1 MQTIIE
7 KIKEVCKKH
16 PIIIVLIIAI
26 ALLIGAPLIIQGMY
40 HVPAPCK
47 LLEEKIPPG
56 NLLAY
61 IGSVLT
67 FGATFMLSLLV
78 YRSNKEQSERASL
91 SENKAMLV
99 IDNDSGMKLDMLK
112 PVKKDEHD
120 IFINMKLKIL
130 SKAMISRIHVTHFS
144 ASDFDQPRDDERQ
157 FYADCGKGKNV
168 TFQYK
173 SKDTLM
179 ITFDSTSEKLRNI
192 LCTSKNL
199 SIGFDIV
206 ITCENVK
213 TILTMNMNCTTC
225 EIIGEQTVI
234 ETIIDIKN
242 TNSAICE
249 SYIV

>member
-26 ALLIGAPLIIQGMY
+26 VLLVGAPLIIQAIY
-40 HVPAPCK
+40 HTPAPCE

-56 NLLAY
+56 SLLTY

-78 YRSNKEQSERASL
+78 YRSNKEQYERASI

-99 IDNDSGMKLDMLK
+99 IDNDSGMKTDVLK
-112 PVKKDEHD
+112 SSKKDKYD
-120 IFINMKLKIL
+120 IFINVKLKIL

-179 ITFDSTSEKLRNI
+179 ITFCSTDEKLRNI
-192 LCTSKNL
+192 LCTSKKL

-206 ITCENVK
+206 ITCEDVK

-225 EIIGEQTVI
+225 EIIGEQTIIGKIFDI
-234 ETIIDIKN
+234 EN
-242 TNSAICE
+242 ANSAFLDA
-249 SYIV
+249 YIA

>member
-99 IDNDSGMKLDMLK
+99 IDNDSGMKLDVLK

-120 IFINMKLKIL
+120 IFEG
-130 SKAMISRIHVTHFS
+130 
-144 ASDFDQPRDDERQ
+144 DE
-157 FYADCGKGKNV
+157 
-168 TFQYK
+168 
-173 SKDTLM
+173 
-179 ITFDSTSEKLRNI
+179 
-192 LCTSKNL
+192 
-199 SIGFDIV
+199 
-206 ITCENVK
+206 
-213 TILTMNMNCTTC
+213 
-225 EIIGEQTVI
+225 
-234 ETIIDIKN
+234 
-242 TNSAICE
+242 
-249 SYIV
+249 

>member
-26 ALLIGAPLIIQGMY
+26 VLLVGAPLIIQAIY
-40 HVPAPCK
+40 HTPAPCE

-56 NLLAY
+56 SLLTY

-78 YRSNKEQSERASL
+78 YRSNKEQYERASI

-99 IDNDSGMKLDMLK
+99 IDNDSGMKTDVLK
-112 PVKKDEHD
+112 SSKKDKYD
-120 IFINMKLKIL
+120 IFINVKLKIL

-157 FYADCGKGKNV
+157 FYADCGKGK
-168 TFQYK
+168 
-173 SKDTLM
+173 M
-179 ITFDSTSEKLRNI
+179 LRF
-192 LCTSKNL
+192 
-199 SIGFDIV
+199 SISQRIH
-206 ITCENVK
+206 
-213 TILTMNMNCTTC
+213 
-225 EIIGEQTVI
+225 
-234 ETIIDIKN
+234 
-242 TNSAICE
+242 
-249 SYIV
+249 